1 MIKWIESGRKKSM
14 EKPLVRAVQIE
25 EPAGTNHTDNKE
37 A

>member
-1 MIKWIESGRKKSM
+1 MDRERKKEKSM

-25 EPAGTNHTDNKE
+25 EPAGTNPTDNKE